1 MGLKSYFKGRSGRV
15 FWVNVLLMFV
25 LLAGFPVLGLVL
37 LGDYTHHGE
46 KIEVIDVVGQ
56 NVYEAEMALG
66 SLGLEAVVAD
76 STFQRDMPAGVV
88 IRQVPK
94 AGNEIK
100 SGRIV
105 YLTKNLDHEPLVVL
119 PDLLGNCSRR
129 EAEAQL
135 KSLGFKLTEDE
146 VVEDEPKGLVVGIK
160 QNGRKLTAEQRI
172 SKGLPLTLCVGAGYD
187 DDTIY
192 VGSSAA
198 LDSVVNISVDADF

>member
-1 MGLKSYFKGRSGRV
+1 M
-15 FWVNVLLMFV
+15 FWINVLLMFV
-25 LLAGFPVLGLVL
+25 LLVGFPVLGLQF
-37 LGDYTHHGE
+37 LGSYTHHGE
-46 KIEVIDVVGQ
+46 KVEVIDVVGQ
-56 NVYEAEMALG
+56 NVYEAEIALS

-76 STFQRDMPAGVV
+76 STYQRDMPAGVIV
-88 IRQVPK
+88 RQVPK

-119 PDLLGNCSRR
+119 PDLVGNCSRR

-135 KSLGFKLTEDE
+135 RSLGFRLTEDE
-146 VVEDEPKGLVVGIK
+146 EVEDEPKGLVVGIK
-160 QNGRKLTAEQRI
+160 QNGRRLTAEQRI

-192 VGSSAA
+192 VDNSVA
-198 LDSVVNISVDADF
+198 LDSIVDIDADF

>member
-1 MGLKSYFKGRSGRV
+1 MGLKSYFTGRSGKI
-15 FWVNVLLMFV
+15 FWINVLLMVVV
-25 LLAGFPVLGLVL
+25 LVGLPLAGLEYL
-37 LGDYTHHGE
+37 DNYTHHGE
-46 KIEVIDVVGQ
+46 KIEVADVVGQ
-56 NVYEAEMALG
+56 NMFEAEIALG

-76 STFQRDMPAGVV
+76 STFQRDMPAGVI

-94 AGNEIK
+94 AGNEVK

-119 PDLLGNCSRR
+119 PDLVGNCSRR

-135 KSLGFKLTEDE
+135 KSLGFKLTADE
-146 VVEDEPKGLVVGIK
+146 EVEDEPKDLVVGIK
-160 QNGRKLTAEQRI
+160 QNGRRLTAEQRI

-192 VGSSAA
+192 IDSSVA
-198 LDSVVNISVDADF
+198 LDSIVGVDADF

>member
-1 MGLKSYFKGRSGRV
+1 M
-15 FWVNVLLMFV
+15 FWINVLLMFV
-25 LLAGFPVLGLVL
+25 LLVGFPVLGLQF
-37 LGDYTHHGE
+37 LGSYTHHGE
-46 KIEVIDVVGQ
+46 KVEVIDVVGQ
-56 NVYEAEMALG
+56 NVYEAEMALS

-76 STFQRDMPAGVV
+76 STYQRDMPAGVIV
-88 IRQVPK
+88 RQVPK

-119 PDLLGNCSRR
+119 PDLVGNCSRR

-135 KSLGFKLTEDE
+135 RSLGFKLTEDE
-146 VVEDEPKGLVVGIK
+146 EVEDEPKDLVVGIK
-160 QNGRKLTAEQRI
+160 QNGRRLTAEQRI

-192 VGSSAA
+192 VDNSVA
-198 LDSVVNISVDADF
+198 LDSIVDIDADF

>member
-1 MGLKSYFKGRSGRV
+1 M
-15 FWVNVLLMFV
+15 FWINVLLMFI
-25 LLAGFPVLGLVL
+25 LLVGFPVLGLQF
-37 LGDYTHHGE
+37 LGSYTHHGE
-46 KIEVIDVVGQ
+46 KVEVIDVVGQ
-56 NVYEAEMALG
+56 NVYEAEIALS

-76 STFQRDMPAGVV
+76 STYQRNMPAGVIV
-88 IRQVPK
+88 RQVPK

-119 PDLLGNCSRR
+119 PDLVGNCSRR

-135 KSLGFKLTEDE
+135 RSLGFRLTEDE
-146 VVEDEPKGLVVGIK
+146 EVEDEPKGLVVGIK
-160 QNGRKLTAEQRI
+160 QNGRRLTAEQRI

-192 VGSSAA
+192 VDNSVA
-198 LDSVVNISVDADF
+198 LDSIVDIDADF

>member
-1 MGLKSYFKGRSGRV
+1 M
-15 FWVNVLLMFV
+15 FWINVLLMFV
-25 LLAGFPVLGLVL
+25 LLVGFPVLGLQF
-37 LGDYTHHGE
+37 LGSYTHHGE
-46 KIEVIDVVGQ
+46 KVEVIDVVGQ
-56 NVYEAEMALG
+56 NVYEAEIALS
-66 SLGLEAVVAD
+66 SLGLETVVAD
-76 STFQRDMPAGVV
+76 STYQCNMPAGVI

-119 PDLLGNCSRR
+119 PDLVGNCSRR

-135 KSLGFKLTEDE
+135 RSLGFRLTEDE
-146 VVEDEPKGLVVGIK
+146 EVEDEPKGLVVGIK
-160 QNGRKLTAEQRI
+160 QNGRRLTAEQRI

-192 VGSSAA
+192 VDNSVA
-198 LDSVVNISVDADF
+198 LDSIVDIDADF

>member
-1 MGLKSYFKGRSGRV
+1 MGLKSYFKGRSGMM
-15 FWVNVLLMFV
+15 FWINVLLMFI
-25 LLAGFPVLGLVL
+25 LLVGFPVLGLQF
-37 LGDYTHHGE
+37 LGSYTHHGE
-46 KIEVIDVVGQ
+46 KVEVIDVVGQ
-56 NVYEAEMALG
+56 NVYEAEMALS

-76 STFQRDMPAGVV
+76 STYQRNMPAGVIV
-88 IRQVPK
+88 RQVPK

-119 PDLLGNCSRR
+119 PDLVGNCSRR

-135 KSLGFKLTEDE
+135 RSLGFRLTEDE
-146 VVEDEPKGLVVGIK
+146 EVEDEPKGLVVGIK
-160 QNGRKLTAEQRI
+160 QNGRRLTAEQRI

-192 VGSSAA
+192 VDNSVA
-198 LDSVVNISVDADF
+198 LDSIVDIDADF

>member
-1 MGLKSYFKGRSGRV
+1 MM
-15 FWVNVLLMFV
+15 FWINVLLMFV
-25 LLAGFPVLGLVL
+25 LLVGFPVLGLQF
-37 LGDYTHHGE
+37 LGSYTHHGE
-46 KIEVIDVVGQ
+46 KVEVIDVVGQ
-56 NVYEAEMALG
+56 NVYEAEMALS

-76 STFQRDMPAGVV
+76 STYQRDMPAGVIV
-88 IRQVPK
+88 RQVPK

-119 PDLLGNCSRR
+119 PDLVGNCSRR

-135 KSLGFKLTEDE
+135 RSLGFRLTEDE
-146 VVEDEPKGLVVGIK
+146 EVEDEPKDLVVGIK
-160 QNGRKLTAEQRI
+160 QNGRRLTAELRI

-192 VGSSAA
+192 VDNSVA
-198 LDSVVNISVDADF
+198 LDSIVDIDADF

>member
-1 MGLKSYFKGRSGRV
+1 MFI
-15 FWVNVLLMFV
+15 LLV
-25 LLAGFPVLGLVL
+25 GFPVLGLQF
-37 LGDYTHHGE
+37 LGSYTHHGE
-46 KIEVIDVVGQ
+46 KVEVIDVVGQ
-56 NVYEAEMALG
+56 NVYEAEMTLS

-76 STFQRDMPAGVV
+76 STYQRNMPAGVI

-119 PDLLGNCSRR
+119 PDLVGNCSRR

-135 KSLGFKLTEDE
+135 RSLGFRLTEDE
-146 VVEDEPKGLVVGIK
+146 EVEDEPKGLVVGIK
-160 QNGRKLTAEQRI
+160 QNGRRLTAEQRI

-192 VGSSAA
+192 VDNSVA
-198 LDSVVNISVDADF
+198 LDSIVDIDADF

>member
-1 MGLKSYFKGRSGRV
+1 MGLKSYFKGRSGMM
-15 FWVNVLLMFV
+15 FWINVLLMFV
-25 LLAGFPVLGLVL
+25 LLVGFPVLGLQF
-37 LGDYTHHGE
+37 LGSYTHHGE
-46 KIEVIDVVGQ
+46 KVEVIDVVGQ
-56 NVYEAEMALG
+56 NVYEAEMALS

-76 STFQRDMPAGVV
+76 STYQRNMPAGVI

-119 PDLLGNCSRR
+119 PDLVGNCSRR

-135 KSLGFKLTEDE
+135 RSLGFRLTEDE
-146 VVEDEPKGLVVGIK
+146 EVEDEPKGLVVGIK
-160 QNGRKLTAEQRI
+160 QNGRRLTAEQRI

-192 VGSSAA
+192 VDNSVA
-198 LDSVVNISVDADF
+198 LDSIVDIDADF

>member
-1 MGLKSYFKGRSGRV
+1 MM
-15 FWVNVLLMFV
+15 FWINVLLMFV
-25 LLAGFPVLGLVL
+25 LLVGFPVLGLQF
-37 LGDYTHHGE
+37 LGSYTHHGE
-46 KIEVIDVVGQ
+46 KVEVIDVVGQ
-56 NVYEAEMALG
+56 NVYEAEIALS
-66 SLGLEAVVAD
+66 SLGLETVVAD
-76 STFQRDMPAGVV
+76 STYQRNMPAGVI

-119 PDLLGNCSRR
+119 PDLVGNCSRR

-135 KSLGFKLTEDE
+135 RSLGFRLTEDE
-146 VVEDEPKGLVVGIK
+146 EVEDEPKGLVVGIK
-160 QNGRKLTAEQRI
+160 QNGRRLTAEQRI

-192 VGSSAA
+192 VDNSVA
-198 LDSVVNISVDADF
+198 LDSIVDIDADF

>member
-1 MGLKSYFKGRSGRV
+1 MGLKSYFKGRSGMM
-15 FWVNVLLMFV
+15 FWINVLLMFV
-25 LLAGFPVLGLVL
+25 LLVGFPVLGLQF
-37 LGDYTHHGE
+37 LGSYTHHGE
-46 KIEVIDVVGQ
+46 KVEVIDVVGQ
-56 NVYEAEMALG
+56 NVYEAEIAL
-66 SLGLEAVVAD
+66 SNLGLETVVAD
-76 STFQRDMPAGVV
+76 STYQRNMPAGVI

-119 PDLLGNCSRR
+119 PDLVGNCSRR

-135 KSLGFKLTEDE
+135 RSLGFRLTEDE
-146 VVEDEPKGLVVGIK
+146 EVEDEPKGLVVGIK
-160 QNGRKLTAEQRI
+160 QNGRRLTAEQRI

-192 VGSSAA
+192 VDNSVA
-198 LDSVVNISVDADF
+198 LDSIVDIDADF

>member
-1 MGLKSYFKGRSGRV
+1 MM
-15 FWVNVLLMFV
+15 FWINVLLMFV
-25 LLAGFPVLGLVL
+25 LLVGFPVLGLQF
-37 LGDYTHHGE
+37 LGSYTHHGE
-46 KIEVIDVVGQ
+46 KVEVIDVVGQ
-56 NVYEAEMALG
+56 NVYEAEMALS

-76 STFQRDMPAGVV
+76 STYQRDMSAGVIV
-88 IRQVPK
+88 RQVPK

-119 PDLLGNCSRR
+119 PDLVGNCSRR

-135 KSLGFKLTEDE
+135 RSLGFRLTEDE
-146 VVEDEPKGLVVGIK
+146 EVEDEPKDLVVGIK
-160 QNGRKLTAEQRI
+160 QNGRRLTAEQRI

-192 VGSSAA
+192 VDNSVA
-198 LDSVVNISVDADF
+198 LDSIVDIDADF

>member
-1 MGLKSYFKGRSGRV
+1 MM
-15 FWVNVLLMFV
+15 FWINVLLIFV
-25 LLAGFPVLGLVL
+25 LLVGFPVLGLQF
-37 LGDYTHHGE
+37 LGSYTHHGE
-46 KIEVIDVVGQ
+46 KVEVIDVVGQ
-56 NVYEAEMALG
+56 NVYEAEIALS
-66 SLGLEAVVAD
+66 SLGLETVVAD
-76 STFQRDMPAGVV
+76 STYQRNMPAGVI

-119 PDLLGNCSRR
+119 PDLVGNCSRR

-135 KSLGFKLTEDE
+135 RSLGFRLTEDE
-146 VVEDEPKGLVVGIK
+146 EVEDEPKGLVVGIK
-160 QNGRKLTAEQRI
+160 QNGRRLTAEQRI

-192 VGSSAA
+192 VDNSVA
-198 LDSVVNISVDADF
+198 LDSIVDIDADF

>member
-1 MGLKSYFKGRSGRV
+1 M
-15 FWVNVLLMFV
+15 FWINVLLMFV
-25 LLAGFPVLGLVL
+25 LLVGFPVLGLQF
-37 LGDYTHHGE
+37 LGSYTHHGE
-46 KIEVIDVVGQ
+46 KVEVIDVVGQ
-56 NVYEAEMALG
+56 NVYEAEIALS

-76 STFQRDMPAGVV
+76 STYQRNMPAGVI

-119 PDLLGNCSRR
+119 PDLVGNCSRR

-135 KSLGFKLTEDE
+135 RSLGFRLTEDE
-146 VVEDEPKGLVVGIK
+146 EVEDEPKGLVVGIK
-160 QNGRKLTAEQRI
+160 QNGRRLTAEQRI

-192 VGSSAA
+192 VDNSVA
-198 LDSVVNISVDADF
+198 LDSIVDIDADF

>member
-1 MGLKSYFKGRSGRV
+1 MM
-15 FWVNVLLMFV
+15 FWINVLLMFV
-25 LLAGFPVLGLVL
+25 LLVGFPVLGLQF
-37 LGDYTHHGE
+37 LGSYTHHGE

-56 NVYEAEMALG
+56 NVYEAEMALS

-76 STFQRDMPAGVV
+76 STYQRDMPAGVIV
-88 IRQVPK
+88 RQVPK

-119 PDLLGNCSRR
+119 PDLVGNCSRR

-135 KSLGFKLTEDE
+135 RSLGFKLTEDE
-146 VVEDEPKGLVVGIK
+146 EVEDEPKDLVVGIK
-160 QNGRKLTAEQRI
+160 QNGRRLTAEQRI

-192 VGSSAA
+192 VDNSVA
-198 LDSVVNISVDADF
+198 LDSIVDIDADF

>member
-1 MGLKSYFKGRSGRV
+1 M
-15 FWVNVLLMFV
+15 FWINVLLMFV
-25 LLAGFPVLGLVL
+25 LLVGFPVLGLQF
-37 LGDYTHHGE
+37 LGSYTHHGE
-46 KIEVIDVVGQ
+46 KVEVIDVVGQ
-56 NVYEAEMALG
+56 NVYEAEMALS

-76 STFQRDMPAGVV
+76 STYQRNMPAGVIV
-88 IRQVPK
+88 RQVPK

-119 PDLLGNCSRR
+119 PDLVGNCSRR

-135 KSLGFKLTEDE
+135 RSLGFRLTEDE
-146 VVEDEPKGLVVGIK
+146 EVEDEPKGLVVGIK
-160 QNGRKLTAEQRI
+160 QNGRRLTAEQRI

-192 VGSSAA
+192 VDNSVA
-198 LDSVVNISVDADF
+198 LDSIVDIDADF

>member
-1 MGLKSYFKGRSGRV
+1 MGLKSYFKGRSGMM
-15 FWVNVLLMFV
+15 FWINVLLMFV
-25 LLAGFPVLGLVL
+25 LLVGFPVLGLQF
-37 LGDYTHHGE
+37 LGSYTHHGE
-46 KIEVIDVVGQ
+46 KVEVVDVVGQ
-56 NVYEAEMALG
+56 NVYEAEMALS

-76 STFQRDMPAGVV
+76 STYQRDMPAGVIV
-88 IRQVPK
+88 RQVPK

-119 PDLLGNCSRR
+119 PDLVGNCSRR

-135 KSLGFKLTEDE
+135 RSLGFKLTEDE
-146 VVEDEPKGLVVGIK
+146 EVEDEPKDLVVGIK
-160 QNGRKLTAEQRI
+160 QNGRRLTAEQRI

-192 VGSSAA
+192 VDNSVA
-198 LDSVVNISVDADF
+198 LDSIVDIDADF

>member
-1 MGLKSYFKGRSGRV
+1 M
-15 FWVNVLLMFV
+15 FWINVLLMFV
-25 LLAGFPVLGLVL
+25 LLVGFPVLGLQF
-37 LGDYTHHGE
+37 LGSYTHHGE
-46 KIEVIDVVGQ
+46 KVEVIDVVGQ
-56 NVYEAEMALG
+56 NVYEAEIALS
-66 SLGLEAVVAD
+66 SLGLETVVAD
-76 STFQRDMPAGVV
+76 STYQRNMPAGVI

-119 PDLLGNCSRR
+119 PDLVGNCSRR

-135 KSLGFKLTEDE
+135 RSLGFRLTEDE
-146 VVEDEPKGLVVGIK
+146 EVEDEPKGLVVGIK
-160 QNGRKLTAEQRI
+160 QNGRRLTAEQRI

-192 VGSSAA
+192 VYNSVA
-198 LDSVVNISVDADF
+198 LDSIVDIDADF

>member
-1 MGLKSYFKGRSGRV
+1 MGLKSYFKGRSGMM
-15 FWVNVLLMFV
+15 FWINVLLMFV
-25 LLAGFPVLGLVL
+25 LLVGFPVLGLQFP
-37 LGDYTHHGE
+37 GSYTHHGE
-46 KIEVIDVVGQ
+46 KVEVIDVVGQ
-56 NVYEAEMALG
+56 NVYEAEMALS

-76 STFQRDMPAGVV
+76 STYQRDMPAGVIV
-88 IRQVPK
+88 RQVPK

-119 PDLLGNCSRR
+119 PDLVGNCPRR

-135 KSLGFKLTEDE
+135 RSVGINLTEDE
-146 VVEDEPKGLVVGIK
+146 EVEDEPKDLVVGIK
-160 QNGRKLTAEQRI
+160 QNGRRLTAEQRI

-192 VGSSAA
+192 VDNSVA
-198 LDSVVNISVDADF
+198 LDSIVDIDADF

>member
-1 MGLKSYFKGRSGRV
+1 MGLKSYFKGRSGMM
-15 FWVNVLLMFV
+15 FWINVLLMFV
-25 LLAGFPVLGLVL
+25 LLVGFPVLGLQF
-37 LGDYTHHGE
+37 LGSYTHHGE
-46 KIEVIDVVGQ
+46 KVEVIDVVGQ
-56 NVYEAEMALG
+56 NVYEAEMALS

-76 STFQRDMPAGVV
+76 STYQRDMPAGVIV
-88 IRQVPK
+88 RQVPK

-119 PDLLGNCSRR
+119 PDLVGNCSRR

-135 KSLGFKLTEDE
+135 RSLGFRLTEDE
-146 VVEDEPKGLVVGIK
+146 EVEDEPKDLVVGIK
-160 QNGRKLTAEQRI
+160 QNGRRLTAELRI

-192 VGSSAA
+192 VDNSVA
-198 LDSVVNISVDADF
+198 LDSIVDIDADF

>member
-1 MGLKSYFKGRSGRV
+1 MGLKSYFKGRSGMM
-15 FWVNVLLMFV
+15 FWINVLLMFV
-25 LLAGFPVLGLVL
+25 LLVGFPVLGLQF
-37 LGDYTHHGE
+37 LGSYTHHGE
-46 KIEVIDVVGQ
+46 KVEVIDVVGQ
-56 NVYEAEMALG
+56 NVYEAEMALS

-76 STFQRDMPAGVV
+76 STYQRDMPAGVIV
-88 IRQVPK
+88 RQVPK

-119 PDLLGNCSRR
+119 PDLVGNCSRR

-135 KSLGFKLTEDE
+135 RSLGFKLTEDE
-146 VVEDEPKGLVVGIK
+146 EVEDEPKDLVVGIK
-160 QNGRKLTAEQRI
+160 QNGRRLTAEQRI

-192 VGSSAA
+192 VDNSVA
-198 LDSVVNISVDADF
+198 LDSIVDIDADF

>member
-1 MGLKSYFKGRSGRV
+1 MM
-15 FWVNVLLMFV
+15 FWINVLLMFI
-25 LLAGFPVLGLVL
+25 LLVGFPVLGLQF
-37 LGDYTHHGE
+37 LGSYTHHGE
-46 KIEVIDVVGQ
+46 KVEVIDVVGQ
-56 NVYEAEMALG
+56 NVYEAEIALS
-66 SLGLEAVVAD
+66 SLGLETVVAD
-76 STFQRDMPAGVV
+76 STYQRNMPAGVI

-119 PDLLGNCSRR
+119 PDLVGNCSRR

-135 KSLGFKLTEDE
+135 RSLGFRLTEDE
-146 VVEDEPKGLVVGIK
+146 EVEDEPKGLVVGIK
-160 QNGRKLTAEQRI
+160 QNGRRLTAEQRI

-192 VGSSAA
+192 VDNSVA
-198 LDSVVNISVDADF
+198 LDSIVDIDADF

>member
-1 MGLKSYFKGRSGRV
+1 MM
-15 FWVNVLLMFV
+15 FWINVLLMFV
-25 LLAGFPVLGLVL
+25 LLVGFPILGLQF
-37 LGDYTHHGE
+37 LGSYTHHGE
-46 KIEVIDVVGQ
+46 KVEVIDVVGQ
-56 NVYEAEMALG
+56 NVYEAEMALS

-76 STFQRDMPAGVV
+76 STYQRDMPAGVIV
-88 IRQVPK
+88 RQVPK

-119 PDLLGNCSRR
+119 PDLVGNCSRR

-135 KSLGFKLTEDE
+135 RSLGFRLTEDE
-146 VVEDEPKGLVVGIK
+146 EVEDEPKGLVVGIK
-160 QNGRKLTAEQRI
+160 QNGRRLTAEQRI

-192 VGSSAA
+192 VDNSVA
-198 LDSVVNISVDADF
+198 LDSIVDIDADF

>member
-1 MGLKSYFKGRSGRV
+1 MM
-15 FWVNVLLMFV
+15 FWINVLLMFV
-25 LLAGFPVLGLVL
+25 LLVGFPVLGLQF
-37 LGDYTHHGE
+37 LGSYTHHGE
-46 KIEVIDVVGQ
+46 KVEVIDVVGQ
-56 NVYEAEMALG
+56 NVYEAEMALS

-76 STFQRDMPAGVV
+76 STYQRDMPAGVIV
-88 IRQVPK
+88 RQVPK

-119 PDLLGNCSRR
+119 PDLVGNCSRR

-135 KSLGFKLTEDE
+135 RSLGFRLTEDE
-146 VVEDEPKGLVVGIK
+146 EVEDEPKGLVVGIK
-160 QNGRKLTAEQRI
+160 QNGRRLTAEQRI

-192 VGSSAA
+192 VDNSVA
-198 LDSVVNISVDADF
+198 LDSIVDIDADF

>member
-1 MGLKSYFKGRSGRV
+1 MM
-15 FWVNVLLMFV
+15 FWINVLLMFV
-25 LLAGFPVLGLVL
+25 LLVGFPVLGLQF
-37 LGDYTHHGE
+37 LGSYTHHGE
-46 KIEVIDVVGQ
+46 KVEVIDVVGQ
-56 NVYEAEMALG
+56 NVYEAEIALS

-76 STFQRDMPAGVV
+76 STYQRNMPAGVIV
-88 IRQVPK
+88 RQVPK

-119 PDLLGNCSRR
+119 PDLVGNCSRR

-135 KSLGFKLTEDE
+135 RSLGFRLTEDE
-146 VVEDEPKGLVVGIK
+146 EVEDEPKGLVVGIK
-160 QNGRKLTAEQRI
+160 QNGRRLTAEQRI

-192 VGSSAA
+192 VDNSVA
-198 LDSVVNISVDADF
+198 LDSIVDIDADF

>member
-1 MGLKSYFKGRSGRV
+1 MGLKSYFKGRSGMM
-15 FWVNVLLMFV
+15 FWINVLLMFIRLV
-25 LLAGFPVLGLVL
+25 GFPVLGLQF
-37 LGDYTHHGE
+37 LGSYTHHGE
-46 KIEVIDVVGQ
+46 KVEVIEGVGQ
-56 NVYEAEMALG
+56 NVYEAEIAL
-66 SLGLEAVVAD
+66 SNLGLETVVAD
-76 STFQRDMPAGVV
+76 STYQRNMPAGVI

-119 PDLLGNCSRR
+119 PDLVGNCSRR

-135 KSLGFKLTEDE
+135 RSLGFRLTEDE
-146 VVEDEPKGLVVGIK
+146 EVEDEPKGLVVGIK
-160 QNGRKLTAEQRI
+160 QNGRRLTAEQRI

-192 VGSSAA
+192 VDNSVA
-198 LDSVVNISVDADF
+198 LDSIVDIDADF

>member
-1 MGLKSYFKGRSGRV
+1 M
-15 FWVNVLLMFV
+15 FWINVLLMFV
-25 LLAGFPVLGLVL
+25 LLVGFPVLGLQF
-37 LGDYTHHGE
+37 LGSYTHHGE
-46 KIEVIDVVGQ
+46 KVEVIDVVGQ
-56 NVYEAEMALG
+56 NVYEAEMALS

-76 STFQRDMPAGVV
+76 STYQRNMPAGVI

-119 PDLLGNCSRR
+119 PDLVGNCSRR

-135 KSLGFKLTEDE
+135 RSLGFRLTEDE
-146 VVEDEPKGLVVGIK
+146 EVEDEPKGLVVGIK
-160 QNGRKLTAEQRI
+160 QNGRRLTAEQRI

-192 VGSSAA
+192 VDNSVA
-198 LDSVVNISVDADF
+198 LDSIVDIDADF

>member
-1 MGLKSYFKGRSGRV
+1 M
-15 FWVNVLLMFV
+15 FWINVLLMFI
-25 LLAGFPVLGLVL
+25 LLVGFPVLGLQF
-37 LGDYTHHGE
+37 LGSYTHHGE
-46 KIEVIDVVGQ
+46 KVEVIDVVGQ
-56 NVYEAEMALG
+56 NVYEAEIALS
-66 SLGLEAVVAD
+66 SLGLETVVAD
-76 STFQRDMPAGVV
+76 STYQRNMPAGVI

-119 PDLLGNCSRR
+119 PDLVGNCSRR

-135 KSLGFKLTEDE
+135 RSLGFRLTEDE
-146 VVEDEPKGLVVGIK
+146 EVEDEPKGLVVGIK
-160 QNGRKLTAEQRI
+160 QNGRRLTAEQRI

-192 VGSSAA
+192 VDNSVA
-198 LDSVVNISVDADF
+198 LDSIVDIDADF

>member
-1 MGLKSYFKGRSGRV
+1 M
-15 FWVNVLLMFV
+15 FWINVLLMFV
-25 LLAGFPVLGLVL
+25 LLVGFPVLGLQF
-37 LGDYTHHGE
+37 LGSYTHHGE
-46 KIEVIDVVGQ
+46 KVEVIDVVGQ
-56 NVYEAEMALG
+56 NVYEAEIALS
-66 SLGLEAVVAD
+66 SLGLETVVAD
-76 STFQRDMPAGVV
+76 STYQRNMPAGVI

-119 PDLLGNCSRR
+119 PDLVGNCSRR

-135 KSLGFKLTEDE
+135 RSLGFRLTEDE
-146 VVEDEPKGLVVGIK
+146 EVEDEPKGLVVGIK
-160 QNGRKLTAEQRI
+160 QNGRRLTAEQRI

-192 VGSSAA
+192 VDNSVA
-198 LDSVVNISVDADF
+198 LDSIVDIDADF

>member
-1 MGLKSYFKGRSGRV
+1 MGLKSYFKGRSGMM
-15 FWVNVLLMFV
+15 FWINVLLMFV
-25 LLAGFPVLGLVL
+25 LLVGFPVLGLQF
-37 LGDYTHHGE
+37 LGSYTHHGE
-46 KIEVIDVVGQ
+46 KVEVIDVVGQ
-56 NVYEAEMALG
+56 NVYEAEMALS

-76 STFQRDMPAGVV
+76 STYQRNMPAGVIV
-88 IRQVPK
+88 RQVPK

-119 PDLLGNCSRR
+119 PDLVGNCSRR

-135 KSLGFKLTEDE
+135 RSLGFRLTEDE
-146 VVEDEPKGLVVGIK
+146 EVEDEPKGLVVGIK
-160 QNGRKLTAEQRI
+160 QNGRRLTAEQRI

-192 VGSSAA
+192 VDNSVA
-198 LDSVVNISVDADF
+198 LDSIVDIDADF

>member
-1 MGLKSYFKGRSGRV
+1 M
-15 FWVNVLLMFV
+15 FWINVLLMFV
-25 LLAGFPVLGLVL
+25 LLVGFPVLGLQF
-37 LGDYTHHGE
+37 LGSYTHHGE
-46 KIEVIDVVGQ
+46 KVEVIDVVGQ
-56 NVYEAEMALG
+56 NVYEAEIALS

-76 STFQRDMPAGVV
+76 STYQRNMPAGVIV
-88 IRQVPK
+88 RQVPK

-119 PDLLGNCSRR
+119 PDLVGNCSRR

-135 KSLGFKLTEDE
+135 RSLGFRLTEDE
-146 VVEDEPKGLVVGIK
+146 EVEDEPKGLVVGIK
-160 QNGRKLTAEQRI
+160 QNGRRLTAEQRI

-192 VGSSAA
+192 VDNSVA
-198 LDSVVNISVDADF
+198 LDSIVDIDADF

>member
-1 MGLKSYFKGRSGRV
+1 MM
-15 FWVNVLLMFV
+15 FWINVLLMFV
-25 LLAGFPVLGLVL
+25 LLVGFPVLGLQF
-37 LGDYTHHGE
+37 LGSYTHHGE
-46 KIEVIDVVGQ
+46 KVEVIDVVGQ
-56 NVYEAEMALG
+56 NVYEAEIALS

-76 STFQRDMPAGVV
+76 STYQRNMPAGVI

-119 PDLLGNCSRR
+119 PDLVGNCSRR

-135 KSLGFKLTEDE
+135 RSLGFRLTEDE
-146 VVEDEPKGLVVGIK
+146 EVEDEPKGLVVGIK
-160 QNGRKLTAEQRI
+160 QNGRRLTAEQRI

-192 VGSSAA
+192 VDNSVA
-198 LDSVVNISVDADF
+198 LDSIVDIDADF

>member
-1 MGLKSYFKGRSGRV
+1 MGLKSYFKGRSGMM
-15 FWVNVLLMFV
+15 FWINVLLMFV
-25 LLAGFPVLGLVL
+25 LLVGFPVLGLQF
-37 LGDYTHHGE
+37 LGSYTHHGE

-56 NVYEAEMALG
+56 NVYEAEMALS

-76 STFQRDMPAGVV
+76 STYQRDMPAGVIV
-88 IRQVPK
+88 RQVPK

-119 PDLLGNCSRR
+119 PDLVGNCSRR

-135 KSLGFKLTEDE
+135 RSLGFKLTEDE
-146 VVEDEPKGLVVGIK
+146 EVEDEPKDLVVGIK
-160 QNGRKLTAEQRI
+160 QNGRRLTAEQRI

-192 VGSSAA
+192 VDNSVA
-198 LDSVVNISVDADF
+198 LDSIVDIDADF